1 MALSNTTQITTLNPL
16 KTIPQKPTTPFPS
29 SQVSFLSPSLTTF
42 KPLTATQSPT
52 TATMSQVHSSN
63 DFELSTLTTLSPLD
77 GRYREKVKDL
87 AGIMGEYG
95 LNYYRVIVEVH
106 PFFHYPFA

>member
-42 KPLTATQSPT
+42 KPLTT
-52 TATMSQVHSSN
+52 TTMSQIHSFN
-63 DFELSTLTTLSPLD
+63 NFQLSTLTTLSPLD

-87 AGIMGEYG
+87 APIMGEYG